1 MDANKML
8 IISDVMDIAFWGVI
22 FMWANV
28 VTIATFLVIPTDT
41 LVPVFPYSVYLL
53 FVGFGLKF
61 VSRIVRDRAKQN
73 VKGIEV

>member
-8 IISDVMDIAFWGVI
+8 MISEVMDVAFWGVI
-22 FMWANV
+22 FMWAVV

-61 VSRIVRDRAKQN
+61 ASHIIRDRARQKCTRD
-73 VKGIEV
+73 